1 MRTPSV
7 PGRLLAVTASLGLVV
22 GLAGCGGDDATAD
35 PAGAAAFV
43 VGARSNMP
51 APRLDGRAMEVL
63 QEAVDKQSLAAIV
76 VADGEPSVLG
86 TMSLVVEGATSQAR
100 DASRKDNRRAVL
112 DGIATARA
120 DDPEADLLA
129 GLDLAARSIRS
140 VETLPHAIAVI
151 DSGLSTVAPL
161 DFTQPGLLEADPDEV
176 AASLAAAGEL
186 PDLAGM
192 EVTFQ
197 GLGDTAAPQ
206 ESLSIAQRANLVAI
220 WRAVVEAAGGQME
233 VEDSPLDGDPPS
245 DGGTTALPE
254 VRIVPIP
261 EGPACS
267 GATVELTGSDVA
279 FLPDSAEFADPAAAR
294 AVLEP
299 IAQQL
304 VETGATATLTGTT
317 ARVGDLKGQI
327 QLSERRAQA
336 VLEELVTL
344 GVPASALTAI
354 GLGSE
359 FPGYVQDHDAAGN
372 LLPGPAAENRKVIVT
387 LEDGAT
393 WTLCE

>member
-1 MRTPSV
+1 MRTPSG
-7 PGRLLAVTASLGLVV
+7 PGRLLAATASLGLAV
-22 GLAGCGGDDATAD
+22 GLAGCGGGEATAD
-35 PAGAAAFV
+35 PTGAAAFV

-51 APRLDGRAMEVL
+51 APRLDGRAMGVL
-63 QEAVDKQSLAAIV
+63 DRAVEKQSLAAVV

-299 IAQQL
+299 IAEQL
-304 VETGATATLTGTT
+304 VETGGTATLTGTT
-317 ARVGDLKGQI
+317 ADVGPLEGQRSRG
-327 QLSERRAQA
+327 LSRAQA
-336 VLEELVTL
+336 VLDELVAL
-344 GVPASALTAI
+344 GVPKDFLTAV
-354 GLGSE
+354 GVGSD
-359 FPGYVQDHDAAGN
+359 FPGYVQDHDGQGN
-372 LLPGPAAENRKVIVT
+372 LSPAAAALNRKVIIE
-387 LEDGAT
+387 LSGAT
-393 WTLCE
+393 TTVNCG